1 MDRGVGPR
9 SMALWPMALCLLK
22 HKLLARPLP
31 RYPDPDPVSLCDRD
45 PPTPG
50 DGGALHPSG
59 GGGGPYVPGG
69 GGALISL
76 AAAGSS
82 LL

>member
-9 SMALWPMALCLLK
+9 SMVLSPMALCRLK
-22 HKLLARPLP
+22 HKLLAR
-31 RYPDPDPVSLCDRD
+31 YPDPDPCDRD
-45 PPTPG
+45 PYPWR

-59 GGGGPYVPGG
+59 GGGGPHLPGG